1 MDEGERLVR
10 DGHDQYRMLG
20 RRTGSVSIV
29 GVITRSTSFLF
40 WSCGSC
46 SCSVLLLPVV
56 CRISGV
62 ESWKLRAD
70 LLLSTVLSCLSHRTI
85 SHQID
90 WSHHTTQRHTYP
102 YRHLPTP
109 ILCSQPQL
117 WPHSHSQSTT
127 RNSLLD
133 RNRMGTVSDLI
144 RKPRL
149 IWTPSLYQPL
159 PSTVLIL
166 SPKPSS
172 YPSLLRCTSSTTLSL
187 VSLRY
192 SSTLATLLPRS
203 SVFGPRSSLLDP
215 RYART
220 ANSGKTTSPNHVKV

>member
-20 RRTGSVSIV
+20 RRTGSVSII
-29 GVITRSTSFLF
+29 GVITRSNSFLF

-70 LLLSTVLSCLSHRTI
+70 LLLSIVLSCLSHRTI

-109 ILCSQPQL
+109 ILCSQPQS

-159 PSTVLIL
+159 PSAVLML
-166 SPKPSS
+166 SP
-172 YPSLLRCTSSTTLSL
+172 L
-187 VSLRY
+187 
-192 SSTLATLLPRS
+192 LATLLPRHS
-203 SVFGPRSSLLDP
+203 IYCYPGPRCHPGPRWTSALDP